1 MHQARC
7 KGTKM
12 ATTNTVLQPK
22 PQRNIAKHV
31 QERIALGLHRITTIG
46 AAAPR
51 EPHSIEQRLTDW
63 GVLAEP
69 DYTEPDTSEIPNAMA
84 IAMQRPGAE
93 LAVSC
98 WRGFWRVAAVAALS
112 ACVLTL
118 AGCGGGGGDEAE
130 PAPMTPARSNQIRAG
145 LVGQPVGT
153 LSPVSM
159 SEAITQDVVI
169 SHRPG
174 PPGTLAAAADAARMD
189 CEGARKAGRPCV
201 IVSTAIDGQGA
212 QVGKWL
218 AADSMRV
225 IFCDLTRSTAL
236 ELDTERCA
244 AVALAAWRI
253 R

>member
-1 MHQARC
+1 
-7 KGTKM
+7 M
-12 ATTNTVLQPK
+12 ATTKTALQPV
-22 PQRNIAKHV
+22 QRNTE
-31 QERIALGLHRITTIG
+31 ERLALQVHR
-46 AAAPR
+46 
-51 EPHSIEQRLTDW
+51 IEQRLTDW
-63 GVLAEP
+63 GVLAEAG
-69 DYTEPDTSEIPNAMA
+69 YTEPDTSEIRADLA
-84 IAMQRPGAE
+84 AAMQSPGAQ

-118 AGCGGGGGDEAE
+118 AGCGGGGGDDAE
-130 PAPMTPARSNQIRAG
+130 PAPMAPARANQIRAG

-153 LSPVSM
+153 LSPVSLA
-159 SEAITQDVVI
+159 EAITQDVVI

-174 PPGTLAAAADAARMD
+174 PPGTLAAAADAARAD
-189 CEGARKAGRPCV
+189 CEGAQKAARPCV

-225 IFCDLTRSTAL
+225 TFCDLTRSTAL

-244 AVALAAWRI
+244 AIALASWRI